1 MFNLVVLFYLAD
13 VCDGIHF
20 ASNTVFVLLAVLFGV
35 FLLALMVA
43 SDYYEYK
50 QLKEKVLSW
59 KKYIKIAVIT
69 GVVTGVIS
77 ILTPSQKTM
86 YMIAGGIMVNQ
97 TASEVI
103 NSNLYKKI
111 YNAINDKLDYIER
124 SEKTDKD

>member
-20 ASNTVFVLLAVLFGV
+20 ASNTVFVLLAVLFGI
-35 FLLALMVA
+35 FLLALMAA
-43 SDYYEYK
+43 SDYYEYN

-77 ILTPSQKTM
+77 ILTPSQKTI

-103 NSNLYKKI
+103 NTDLYKKI
-111 YNAINDKLDYIER
+111 YNAINDKLDYIV
-124 SEKTDKD
+124 KTDKD

>member
-20 ASNTVFVLLAVLFGV
+20 ASNTVFVLLAVLFGI

-124 SEKTDKD
+124 SEKTDKN

>member
-20 ASNTVFVLLAVLFGV
+20 ASNTVFVLLAVLFGI
-35 FLLALMVA
+35 FLIALMVA

-103 NSNLYKKI
+103 NTDLYKKI
-111 YNAINDKLDYIER
+111 YNAINDKLDYIV
-124 SEKTDKD
+124 KTDKD

>member
-13 VCDGIHF
+13 VCNGIHF

-43 SDYYEYK
+43 SDYCEYK
-50 QLKEKVLSW
+50 ELKEKVLSW

-103 NSNLYKKI
+103 NTDLYKKI
-111 YNAINDKLDYIER
+111 YNAINDKLDYIV
-124 SEKTDKD
+124 KTDKN

>member
-59 KKYIKIAVIT
+59 EKYIKIAVIT

-124 SEKTDKD
+124 SEKTDKN

>member
-13 VCDGIHF
+13 VCNGIHF

-103 NSNLYKKI
+103 NTDLYKKI
-111 YNAINDKLDYIER
+111 YNAINDKLDYIV
-124 SEKTDKD
+124 KTDKD

>member
-50 QLKEKVLSW
+50 QLKEEIKNFNENFFDEFNNFIEFSDEDITKMLNNKEP
-59 KKYIKIAVIT
+59 KK
-69 GVVTGVIS
+69 
-77 ILTPSQKTM
+77 
-86 YMIAGGIMVNQ
+86 
-97 TASEVI
+97 
-103 NSNLYKKI
+103 NL
-111 YNAINDKLDYIER
+111 
-124 SEKTDKD
+124 

>member
-1 MFNLVVLFYLAD
+1 
-13 VCDGIHF
+13 
-20 ASNTVFVLLAVLFGV
+20 
-35 FLLALMVA
+35 MVA

-103 NSNLYKKI
+103 NSDLYKKI
-111 YNAINDKLDYIER
+111 YNAINDKLDYIV
-124 SEKTDKD
+124 KTDKD

>member
-77 ILTPSQKTM
+77 ILTPSQKTV
-86 YMIAGGIMVNQ
+86 YMIAGSIIVNQ
-97 TASEVI
+97 AVSEVI
-103 NSNLYKKI
+103 SSDLYKKI
-111 YNAINDKLDYIER
+111 YNIINDKLDYIV
-124 SEKTDKD
+124 KTDKD

>member
-1 MFNLVVLFYLAD
+1 MFNLIVLFYLAD

-59 KKYIKIAVIT
+59 EKYIKIAVIT

>member
-1 MFNLVVLFYLAD
+1 MFSLIILLYLAD
-13 VCDGIHF
+13 VCYGIHF
-20 ASNTVFVLLAVLFGV
+20 ASNTVLVLLAVLFGI

-97 TASEVI
+97 TTSEVI
-103 NSNLYKKI
+103 NTDLYKKI
-111 YNAINDKLDYIER
+111 YNAINDKLDYIV
-124 SEKTDKD
+124 KTDKD